1 MIWQR
6 FVLMMRLVL
15 AGMAAGVF
23 CAAAASQVMLA
34 GGPRVGLTWG
44 RSGPW
49 LLACC
54 SGPGAG
60 DPRGDG
66 QDRAGVLAGEAVQGA
81 PVPGAE
87 LEAGQGAGQ
96 DLGVRGGGQVASGG
110 GLDGPAR
117 YGGRLGRG
125 GYGWLLHAGQAG
137 ERGDGFEQQRVDAGL
152 LVGGAAGAE
161 LGDRVTLPGPAA
173 RRPGAAGGSGRRAA
187 PAGMASPG

>member
-137 ERGDGFEQQRVDAGL
+137 
-152 LVGGAAGAE
+152 AE
-161 LGDRVTLPGPAA
+161 LGDRAAVPGLGGELAGPGGDGGGRDAG
-173 RRPGAAGGSGRRAA
+173 RPGGPPPRGGGGVRAAGG
-187 PAGMASPG
+187 AGGHG

>member
-87 LEAGQGAGQ
+87 LEAGQGAGLAGPGG
-96 DLGVRGGGQVASGG
+96 DGGGRDAGRPGGPPPRGGGGV
-110 GLDGPAR
+110 R
-117 YGGRLGRG
+117 
-125 GYGWLLHAGQAG
+125 
-137 ERGDGFEQQRVDAGL
+137 
-152 LVGGAAGAE
+152 
-161 LGDRVTLPGPAA
+161 
-173 RRPGAAGGSGRRAA
+173 AAGG
-187 PAGMASPG
+187 AGGHG

>member
-110 GLDGPAR
+110 GLDGPR
-117 YGGRLGRG
+117 GTGG
-125 GYGWLLHAGQAG
+125 GWA
-137 ERGDGFEQQRVDAGL
+137 
-152 LVGGAAGAE
+152 GAATA
-161 LGDRVTLPGPAA
+161 GDVTLAGPAA